1 MVGIARCKKNPNF
14 YKPEKKAE
22 MERDLEEVRQQMLS
36 YFEEYDME
44 TSSLAA
50 DDHLEEQLS
59 DGELDL
65 LAAQENA
72 GDQYMEEMEQP
83 EAEQPGL
90 DGDEHSGEHFYGKED
105 HEGETLAIKND
116 RAEQRLWQRK
126 FKELR
131 KKHQDAQLQR
141 SAAPSRAISK
151 QQAELV
157 LQQQKQPPNDDT
169 LSRVLNDFADNMS
182 EEVSQ
187 GVAASANARN
197 SFAHEA
203 NTNIA

>member
-1 MVGIARCKKNPNF
+1 
-14 YKPEKKAE
+14 
-22 MERDLEEVRQQMLS
+22 
-36 YFEEYDME
+36 
-44 TSSLAA
+44 
-50 DDHLEEQLS
+50 
-59 DGELDL
+59 
-65 LAAQENA
+65 
-72 GDQYMEEMEQP
+72 
-83 EAEQPGL
+83 L

-151 QQAELV
+151 QQAEV
-157 LQQQKQPPNDDT
+157 VQQQKQPPNDDT

-197 SFAHEA
+197 SFAPEA